1 MSGTLILPV
10 WLVVI
15 AGVLAG
21 WAVLDRLL
29 VPSARWFFRRRVNR
43 LIEEANTRLQIEIP
57 AFELTKRRVLIDRLM
72 FDPEV
77 QEAAAVEA
85 KARNEPR
92 EAVMADVGRYAREIV
107 PAFNAYVYFRV
118 GYWFAKTVANWL
130 YRVRLGHADE
140 ASFAKIDP
148 KSTVVF
154 VMNHRS
160 NMDYV
165 LVGFLAAEKAAL
177 SYAVGEWAR
186 IWPLQ
191 QLIRSMGA
199 YFVRRGSGN
208 DLYRRVLERYVQ
220 MATEAG
226 VSQAV
231 YPEGGLTRD
240 GRLRPPRYG
249 LIDYMVKGF
258 DPKAERD
265 LVFIPVG
272 LNYDRV
278 LEDRTLIGKL
288 DVGARRK
295 GLFGSLATTTRF
307 AFHNFVLMARGR
319 WEKFGYASVNFGT
332 PISMRSYIDQ
342 RKIDFRALPEDQRH
356 TAVAKLVGE
365 LMDAVG
371 RVVPVLPVSAVAA
384 TLMRDPDRIFTEL
397 ELKAATH
404 RTLLDLAENGA
415 HIYIP
420 HGDEDLAIDRGLS
433 MLRLRRLV
441 AEAEGDLISARE
453 GDIEMLSYYA
463 NAIEHLL
470 PSEAK
475 PAEVLSDDKLRAK
488 AARAGGAEIDNAR
501 AGGAETDNARAG
513 GTKNTGAKPA
523 TKRKRAPRKAPTS
536 NSAE

>member
-1 MSGTLILPV
+1 MSGTLTLPV
-10 WLVVI
+10 WLVVV
-15 AGVLAG
+15 AGVLAS

-43 LIEEANTRLQIEIP
+43 LIEEANTRLHVEIP

-72 FDPEV
+72 FDPDV
-77 QEAAAVEA
+77 QEAAAAEA
-85 KARNEPR
+85 KARDEPR
-92 EAVMADVGRYAREIV
+92 DVVMADVGRYAREIV

-130 YRVRLGHADE
+130 YRVRLGHSDE
-140 ASFAKIDP
+140 KSFEKIDP
-148 KSTVVF
+148 KSTIVF

-165 LVGFLAAEKAAL
+165 LVGFLAAQKAAL

-208 DLYRRVLERYVQ
+208 ELYRRVLERYVQ

-240 GRLRPPRYG
+240 GCLRPPRYG
-249 LIDYMVKGF
+249 LVDYMLKGF
-258 DPKAERD
+258 DPAGERD

-278 LEDRTLIGKL
+278 LEDRTLIQKL
-288 DVGARRK
+288 DVGAKRK
-295 GLFGSLATTTRF
+295 GVFGTLAATMGF
-307 AFHNFVLMARGR
+307 VGHNLVLMARGR
-319 WEKFGYASVNFGT
+319 WKKFGYASVNFGT
-332 PISMRSYIDQ
+332 PISMREYVARQ
-342 RKIDFRALPEDQRH
+342 RLDFRALARDNRH
-356 TAVAKLVGE
+356 AAVE
-365 LMDAVG
+365 TLMGDLMAAVG
-371 RVVPVLPVSAVAA
+371 RVIPVLPVSAVSA

-404 RTLLDLAENGA
+404 RTLVDLTAAGA
-415 HIYIP
+415 HVYIP
-420 HGDEDLAIDRGLS
+420 RGDEDLAIDRGLE
-433 MLRLRRLV
+433 MLRLRHLI
-441 AEAEGDLISARE
+441 ADEEGSLISARE
-453 GDIEMLSYYA
+453 GDMAMLSYYA
-463 NAIEHLL
+463 NSIEHLL
-470 PSEAK
+470 PREAK
-475 PAEVLSDDKLRAK
+475 PVEVLSDDKLKAKVGKKGGARKTK
-488 AARAGGAEIDNAR
+488 AAPGKPTPSKRR
-501 AGGAETDNARAG
+501 P
-513 GTKNTGAKPA
+513 AKPER
-523 TKRKRAPRKAPTS
+523 TKPAG
-536 NSAE
+536 

>member
-1 MSGTLILPV
+1 MGGSVTLPV

-15 AGVLAG
+15 AGALAA
-21 WAVLDRLL
+21 WAALDRLL
-29 VPSARWFFRRRVNR
+29 VPSVRWFFRRRVNR

-72 FDPEV
+72 FDPEI
-77 QEAAAVEA
+77 QEAAAAEA
-85 KARNEPR
+85 KVREAPR
-92 EAVMADVGRYAREIV
+92 EAVMADVERYAREIV

-130 YRVRLGHADE
+130 YRVRLGHSDE
-140 ASFAKIDP
+140 ASFATIDP

-240 GRLRPPRYG
+240 GKLRPPRYG
-249 LIDYMVKGF
+249 LIDYMLKGF
-258 DPKAERD
+258 DPEAERD

-278 LEDRTLIGKL
+278 LEDRTLIQKL
-288 DVGARRK
+288 DIGARRK
-295 GLFGSLATTTRF
+295 GVFGSLATTARF
-307 AFHNFVLMARGR
+307 VFHNLALMARGK
-319 WEKFGYASVNFGT
+319 WQKFGYASVNFGT
-332 PISMRSYIDQ
+332 PISMRGYVAQ
-342 RKIDFRALPEDQRH
+342 RKLDFRALPKKRRH
-356 TAVAKLVGE
+356 AAVAELVDE
-365 LMDAVG
+365 LMVAVG

-404 RTLLDLAENGA
+404 RTLVELTAAGA
-415 HIYIP
+415 DVYIP

-433 MLRLRRLV
+433 LLRLRHLI
-441 AEAEGDLISARE
+441 AEDDGELISARE
-453 GDIEMLSYYA
+453 GDMEMLSYYA

-475 PAEVLSDDKLRAK
+475 PAEVLNDEKLRAK
-488 AARAGGAEIDNAR
+488 AAAANKAF
-501 AGGAETDNARAG
+501 TDP
-513 GTKNTGAKPA
+513 KP
-523 TKRKRAPRKAPTS
+523 KRARRKASTS
-536 NSAE
+536 NPAE